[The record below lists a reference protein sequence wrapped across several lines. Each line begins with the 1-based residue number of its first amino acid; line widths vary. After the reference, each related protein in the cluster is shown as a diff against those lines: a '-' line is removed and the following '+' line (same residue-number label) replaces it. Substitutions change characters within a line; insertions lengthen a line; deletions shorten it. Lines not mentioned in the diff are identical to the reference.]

1 MRWKCWRRNNDYELI
16 EPLNDLGKGFGFIM
30 VCNPKGEV
38 LKFFAEKHIIQAY
51 SYMDYVSLSKWEKV
65 KYWLNH
71 KRGE

>member
-1 MRWKCWRRNNDYELI
+1 MRWKCWRRNNDYEII
-16 EPLNDLGKGFGFIM
+16 EPLTDSYNELGYVM

-38 LKFFAEKHIIQAY
+38 LKFFDKTYLKNADK
-51 SYMDYVSLSKWEKV
+51 YMDYVSLSKWEKV